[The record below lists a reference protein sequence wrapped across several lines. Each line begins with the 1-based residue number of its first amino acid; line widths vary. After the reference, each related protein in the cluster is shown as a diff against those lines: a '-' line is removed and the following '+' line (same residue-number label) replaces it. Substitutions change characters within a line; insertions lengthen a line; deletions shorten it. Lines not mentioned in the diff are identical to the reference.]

1 MHREA
6 GIRVAVC
13 TLIESQLPQRNWNPQ
28 HIYYVQHKGGG
39 RGWGMG
45 ELGSLLGGPYGCTH
59 WLQLSW
65 RRKSQL
71 MVNLL
76 LIHTQ
81 TRGRSDNF
89 KTDPSKF
96 PKCLNHWFH
105 VTNVQLL
112 FHLLVSFIKS
122 FWFSDVCNCM
132 SFILGPLFYFLPVL
146 FCSYGSVI

>member
-81 TRGRSDNF
+81 TRGKLPSSHGSDALVP
-89 KTDPSKF
+89 D
-96 PKCLNHWFH
+96 
-105 VTNVQLL
+105 VT
-112 FHLLVSFIKS
+112 VSIS
-122 FWFSDVCNCM
+122 A
-132 SFILGPLFYFLPVL
+132 IT
-146 FCSYGSVI
+146 FC